1 MNFSPLSVS
10 TTSTKAPIW
19 VSREA
24 ISAALYAAIE
34 PVTPR
39 IMRLFANGLAIL
51 PLIHFPNDAQPVQR
65 QPRRKHVN
73 DIRVA
78 GDGLR
83 QAAGGDH
90 LHLRS
95 KNFPEAL
102 DHPLDHGHRS

>member
-10 TTSTKAPIW
+10 TTSTTALTW
-19 VSREA
+19 VSRDA

-39 IMRLFANGLAIL
+39 IIRLFANGLAIL
-51 PLIHFPNDAQPVQR
+51 PLIHFPNDTQPVQR
-65 QPRRKHVN
+65 QPRRQHIN

-78 GDGLR
+78 RYRLR
-83 QAAGGDH
+83 QTAGGNH

-95 KNFPEAL
+95 KNFSEAL
-102 DHPLDHGHRS
+102 DHP